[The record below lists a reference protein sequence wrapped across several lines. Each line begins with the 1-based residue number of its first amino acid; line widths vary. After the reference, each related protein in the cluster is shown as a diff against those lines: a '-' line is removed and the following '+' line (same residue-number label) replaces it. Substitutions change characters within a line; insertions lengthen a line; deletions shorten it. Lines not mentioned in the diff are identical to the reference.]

1 MEQHLIDL
9 HCDTL
14 SALYKNGEKASLT
27 ENDLCVNIKGL
38 RQGNSLAQF
47 FACYVNAKESE
58 GEEMWE
64 KSYQQVLGMID
75 RMEEECGKC
84 PDIRI
89 AKNASQIR
97 ENQREGRISAVLT
110 VEEGGVL
117 NGKPERIRT
126 LYEKGIR
133 LITLTWNYEN
143 CLGAPNSRDAS
154 VMEKGMTEFGIRTVG
169 EMNRLGMLID
179 VSHLSDGGFWDCIRC
194 SDKPVIASH
203 SNARALCPHPR
214 NLSDAM
220 LRALVEKGGVAG
232 LNFYP
237 VFLKEQADQV
247 SLQDLARHAKYMIET
262 AGEDFP
268 ALGSDFD
275 GFTGPELTDYL
286 TDISQM
292 EQLWNAMKKAGITE
306 RQLDKIWQGN
316 AMRIIEE
323 VL

>member
-14 SALYKNGEKASLT
+14 SELYKSGENASLT
-27 ENDLCVNIKGL
+27 ENELCVNVQGL
-38 RQGNSLAQF
+38 RKGNSLAQF
-47 FACYVNAKESE
+47 FACYVNRKEFE
-58 GEEMWE
+58 GEEVWE
-64 KSYQQVLGMID
+64 QAYCQVLGMIR
-75 RMEEECGKC
+75 RMEEECKKC
-84 PDIRI
+84 PEIRI
-89 AKNASQIR
+89 AENAAQIR
-97 ENQREGRISAVLT
+97 ENQKEGKISAVLT

-117 NGKPERIRT
+117 NGKPERLRI

-143 CLGAPNSRDAS
+143 CLGAPNSRDSS
-154 VMEKGMTEFGIRTVG
+154 VMEKGLTKFGIRTVEG
-169 EMNRLGMLID
+169 MNELGMLID
-179 VSHLSDGGFWDCIRC
+179 VSHLSDGGFRDCIRY
-194 SDKPVIASH
+194 SRKPVIASH
-203 SNARALCPHPR
+203 SNARALCAHPR

-220 LRALVEKGGVAG
+220 LKALAEKGGVAG

-237 VFLKEQADQV
+237 VFLKEEADQV
-247 SLQDLARHAKYMIET
+247 SLKDLARHAKYMIET
-262 AGEDFP
+262 AGEDLP

-292 EQLWNAMKKAGITE
+292 ERLWDAMKKAGITE

-316 AMRIIEE
+316 AMRVIEE

>member
-38 RQGNSLAQF
+38 RRGNSLAQF
-47 FACYVNAKESE
+47 FACYVNVKESE
-58 GEEMWE
+58 SEEMWE

-75 RMEEECGKC
+75 RMELECGKC
-84 PDIRI
+84 PNIRI

-117 NGKPERIRT
+117 NGKQERIRT

-154 VMEKGMTEFGIRTVG
+154 VMEKGLTEFGIRTVG

-179 VSHLSDGGFWDCIRC
+179 VSHLSDGGFWDCIRH

-203 SNARALCPHPR
+203 SNARALCAHPR

-220 LRALVEKGGVAG
+220 LRALAEKGGVAG

-262 AGEDFP
+262 AGEELP

-292 EQLWNAMKKAGITE
+292 ERLWNAMKKAGITE

-316 AMRIIEE
+316 AMRVIEE